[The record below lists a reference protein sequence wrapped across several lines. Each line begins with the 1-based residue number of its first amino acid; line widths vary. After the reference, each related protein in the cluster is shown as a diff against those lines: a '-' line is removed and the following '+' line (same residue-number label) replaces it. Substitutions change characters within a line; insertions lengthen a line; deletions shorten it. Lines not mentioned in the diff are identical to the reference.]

1 MSKIGD
7 GGETLGTAEGAV
19 LGRAGHTLHAHPPV
33 LNDTWAIRLLSE
45 KSRAEVSSPD
55 HNRMASERAGFDP
68 QPILAIG
75 IGSLRYAED
84 AAEAAEREGVGQYV
98 VLGAGFDT
106 FALRR
111 SDLVHRLKV
120 FEVDYPDVQAL
131 KKERIAKADATP
143 ASLPH
148 FVAVDFETQALGEQL
163 RAAPFDAARPSLFS
177 WMNTI
182 PYVSEEGTAA
192 TLREVL
198 GCMAPGSRLV
208 LNYTGDVPLT
218 SEQAKYLMTVAG
230 NVRAQGEPMKSRWKP
245 EDFEDL
251 VREIGFEIVEHI
263 DEQDLTERYF
273 KDRADCLRPGVPGR
287 LMTLAAP

>member
-1 MSKIGD
+1 MSKTGD

-33 LNDTWAIRLLSE
+33 LKDTWALHLLSA
-45 KSRAEVSSPD
+45 KSRAEVRRPD
-55 HNRMASERAGFDP
+55 HNRTASERAGFDP
-68 QPILAIG
+68 QPILAVG

-84 AAEAAEREGVGQYV
+84 AAEKAAQEGVGQYV

-111 SDLVHRLKV
+111 ADLVDALQV

-131 KKERIAKADATP
+131 KKERIASAAATP
-143 ASLPH
+143 ASLPL

-163 RAAPFDAARPSLFS
+163 RASSFDPTRPSLFS

-182 PYVSEEGTAA
+182 PYVSQEGTVA

-198 GCMAPGSRLV
+198 GCMASGSRLV
-208 LNYTGDVPLT
+208 LNYTGDAPLT
-218 SEQAKYLMTVAG
+218 SEQLEYIKTVAS
-230 NVRAQGEPMKSRWKP
+230 NVQAQGEPMKSRWKP
-245 EDFEDL
+245 ADFEDL
-251 VREIGFEIVEHI
+251 VREIGFEIAEHI
-263 DEQDLTERYF
+263 NEQDLTERYF
-273 KDRADCLRPGVPGR
+273 KDRADGLRPGVPAR
-287 LMTLAAP
+287 LMTLVAP

>member
-1 MSKIGD
+1 MSKTGD
-7 GGETLGTAEGAV
+7 EETMGTAEGAV
-19 LGRAGHTLHAHPPV
+19 LGRAGHTLHAKAPV
-33 LNDTWAIRLLSE
+33 LNDTWAIKLLGE
-45 KSRAEVSSPD
+45 KSRAELMAPD
-55 HNRMASERAGFDP
+55 YAKTVAERAGFDP

-84 AAEAAEREGVGQYV
+84 AAEAAAREAVGQYV

-111 SDLVHRLKV
+111 SDLVDRVKV
-120 FEVDYPDVQAL
+120 FEVDYPDVQTL
-131 KKERIAKADATP
+131 KKERIAKAEATP

-148 FVAVDFETQALGEQL
+148 FVAVDFETQALGEKL
-163 RAAPFDAARPSLFS
+163 RASPFDAARPSLFS

-218 SEQAKYLMTVAG
+218 DEQAKYLTTIAG
-230 NVRAQGEPMKSRWKP
+230 NVKAQGEPMKSRWKP

-263 DEQDLTERYF
+263 GEQELTERYF
-273 KDRADCLRPGVPGR
+273 KDRADGFRPGVPGR